1 MTIWIDIAAL
11 DDIPQRGAR
20 CVDTPAGKMVGRN
33 PRDMR
38 EGDEAILFVRPERM
52 QPANGAADH
61 NVVESP
67 VSHQEF
73 EGAFVNVFLEPVQG
87 RTVMVQTTNAGA
99 GNSNGNGYSWQSG
112 AAARITFRPE
122 DAVVLPQSE
131 DVS

>member
-1 MTIWIDIAAL
+1 
-11 DDIPQRGAR
+11 
-20 CVDTPAGKMVGRN
+20 
-33 PRDMR
+33 
-38 EGDEAILFVRPERM
+38 M
-52 QPANGAADH
+52 QLANGAADH

-87 RTVMVQTTNAGA
+87 RTIVVQTTNAGSGT
-99 GNSNGNGYSWQSG
+99 GNSNGTPWQPG
-112 AAARITFRPE
+112 TTARITFRPE